1 MTVLL
6 FIVIFF
12 AVFLAVEAVF
22 RFFRLSADLTRK
34 AAHVASGVLVLFFPA
49 YLSKGEIVLLALFF
63 AGVLV
68 VTRLLHWFPS
78 IHGVRRTTMGEI
90 LFPLGIALSALVF
103 LPDALRAFQ
112 FGVLVLTFS
121 DAFAAFFGSRYGKR
135 KIRIGK
141 HEKSLEGTIVFFLT
155 TVVIGMFF
163 GVSPIQMVPSAAAL
177 ALVEL
182 VLVFGLDNIALPLL
196 AGFAFYFFL

>member
-1 MTVLL
+1 
-6 FIVIFF
+6 
-12 AVFLAVEAVF
+12 
-22 RFFRLSADLTRK
+22 
-34 AAHVASGVLVLFFPA
+34 
-49 YLSKGEIVLLALFF
+49 
-63 AGVLV
+63 
-68 VTRLLHWFPS
+68 
-78 IHGVRRTTMGEI
+78 MGEI